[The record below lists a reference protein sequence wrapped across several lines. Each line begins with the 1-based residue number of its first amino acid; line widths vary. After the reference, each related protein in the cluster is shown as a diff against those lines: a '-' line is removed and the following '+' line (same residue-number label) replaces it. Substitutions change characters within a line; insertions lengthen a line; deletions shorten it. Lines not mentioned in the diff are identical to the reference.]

1 MNEEQ
6 DLKLTDLDYLTGNH
20 HLQMMKA
27 ALPYMEVPEQRMLS
41 VFVKINE
48 LQRTISLFR
57 DEEVATMGICS
68 LDHQDKRSPLDM
80 LKAIKPYASSA
91 EQDMIEL
98 VSSLLQGGRTSM
110 ANMFQNFT
118 GFSGGDLFSMAPL
131 FGQHGQTQPGMTN
144 PDMQAANIPE
154 SEIPDTEIPP
164 SEIPTSEIP
173 NSGAAAENSS
183 NTRPM
188 LDQLKGFLSPEQ
200 QSRLEMVQMM
210 MQAMQQ
216 FT

>member
-41 VFVKINE
+41 VFVKMSE

-68 LDHQDKRSPLDM
+68 LEHQDKKSPAEM
-80 LKAIKPYASSA
+80 LKAIKPYASAA
-91 EQDMIEL
+91 EQEIIEL
-98 VSSLLQGGRTSM
+98 VSGFLQGGRTSM
-110 ANMFQNFT
+110 ANMFQNFG
-118 GFSGGDLFSMAPL
+118 GFGGGDALYSAAQLFRQQ
-131 FGQHGQTQPGMTN
+131 GQGQTPPVMPEGEI
-144 PDMQAANIPE
+144 PDSEIPS
-154 SEIPDTEIPP
+154 SEIPDPP
-164 SEIPTSEIP
+164 PQHNSSFAA
-173 NSGAAAENSS
+173 SGAAGS
-183 NTRPM
+183 RPM
-188 LDQLKGFLSPEQ
+188 LDQIKGFLSPEQ
-200 QSRLEMVQMM
+200 QSRIEMVQMM

>member
-118 GFSGGDLFSMAPL
+118 GFSGGDLFSMAQL

>member
-68 LDHQDKRSPLDM
+68 LENKRSPLDM
-80 LKAIKPYASSA
+80 LKAIKPYASNA
-91 EQDMIEL
+91 EQEIIEL
-98 VSSLLQGGRTSM
+98 VSNLLQGGRMSM
-110 ANMFQNFT
+110 ANLFQ
-118 GFSGGDLFSMAPL
+118 GFGGGGDDGMLSAAQLFSQMSQM
-131 FGQHGQTQPGMTN
+131 GQPQGNG
-144 PDMQAANIPE
+144 PD
-154 SEIPDTEIPP
+154 SEIPD
-164 SEIPTSEIP
+164 SEIP
-173 NSGAAAENSS
+173 NSEIPHIQPSGDNGSGNSGRRS
-183 NTRPM
+183 PM
-188 LDQLKGFLSPEQ
+188 AMFDQIKGFLSPEQ
-200 QSRLEMVQMM
+200 QSRMEMVQMM

-216 FT
+216 FS

>member
-27 ALPYMEVPEQRMLS
+27 ALPYMEVPEQKMLS

-68 LDHQDKRSPLDM
+68 LEEKKSPVDM
-80 LKAIKPYASSA
+80 LKAIKPYGNTA
-91 EQDMIEL
+91 EQDLIDL
-98 VSSLLQGGRTSM
+98 VSNFLQGGRF
-110 ANMFQNFT
+110 NMFPGNGFGFGNNDSDASFT
-118 GFSGGDLFSMAPL
+118 
-131 FGQHGQTQPGMTN
+131 
-144 PDMQAANIPE
+144 AAEVPVG
-154 SEIPDTEIPP
+154 TEIPVDHNAGP
-164 SEIPTSEIP
+164 SMKRS
-173 NSGAAAENSS
+173 
-183 NTRPM
+183 PM
-188 LDQLKGFLSPEQ
+188 EQLKNFLPPEQ
-200 QSRLEMVQMM
+200 QSRLETMQMM

>member
-27 ALPYMEVPEQRMLS
+27 ALPYMEVPQQRMLS

-68 LDHQDKRSPLDM
+68 LEHQDKRSPLEM
-80 LKAIKPYASSA
+80 LKAMKPYASSA
-91 EQDMIEL
+91 EQEMIEL

-118 GFSGGDLFSMAPL
+118 GFGGGDLFSMAQL
-131 FGQHGQTQPGMTN
+131 FGQQGQPQPGMMN
-144 PDMQAANIPE
+144 PEMQAAEIPD
-154 SEIPDTEIPP
+154 SEIPGSEIPA
-164 SEIPTSEIP
+164 SEIPTSGIP
-173 NSGAAAENSS
+173 NSGMAGENGSGS
-183 NTRPM
+183 RPM
-188 LDQLKGFLSPEQ
+188 LDQIKGFLSPEQ
-200 QSRLEMVQMM
+200 QSRIEMVQMM

>member
-1 MNEEQ
+1 
-6 DLKLTDLDYLTGNH
+6 
-20 HLQMMKA
+20 
-27 ALPYMEVPEQRMLS
+27 
-41 VFVKINE
+41 
-48 LQRTISLFR
+48 
-57 DEEVATMGICS
+57 
-68 LDHQDKRSPLDM
+68 M

-118 GFSGGDLFSMAPL
+118 GFSGGDLFSMAQL

>member
-68 LDHQDKRSPLDM
+68 LEDQTKKSPLDM
-80 LKAIKPYASSA
+80 LKAIKPYATSA
-91 EQDMIEL
+91 EQDLIEL
-98 VSSLLQGGRTSM
+98 VGSLLQGGRSSM
-110 ANMFQNFT
+110 ANMFQSFS
-118 GFSGGDLFSMAPL
+118 GFSGGDGLFSAAQL
-131 FGQHGQTQPGMTN
+131 FGAQGTPQSGM
-144 PDMQAANIPE
+144 PQE
-154 SEIPDTEIPP
+154 EIPDSEIPP
-164 SEIPTSEIP
+164 SEIPASEP
-173 NSGAAAENSS
+173 RSAPPPSGLANDNQSGSFSS
-183 NTRPM
+183 RSM
-188 LDQLKGFLSPEQ
+188 IDQLKGFLPPEQ
-200 QSRLEMVQMM
+200 QSRLEMMQMM
-210 MQAMQQ
+210 MQAMQ
-216 FT
+216 